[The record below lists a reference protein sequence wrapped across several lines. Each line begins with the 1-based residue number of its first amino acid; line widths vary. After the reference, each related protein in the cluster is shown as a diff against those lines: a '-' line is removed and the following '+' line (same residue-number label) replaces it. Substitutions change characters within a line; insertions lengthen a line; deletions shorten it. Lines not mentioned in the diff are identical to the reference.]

1 MLSEIQAGRFWVD
14 DLGDDIE
21 CALVI
26 PPGHWTN
33 GNAHWSIWIT
43 RHSLD
48 HSVVKLSC
56 LPNGDPLE

>member
-21 CALVI
+21 FALVI
-26 PPGHWTN
+26 PPGHWTIDN
-33 GNAHWSIWIT
+33 VHWIIWIT
-43 RHSLD
+43 GHSLD

-56 LPNGDPLE
+56 FPNSDPLE